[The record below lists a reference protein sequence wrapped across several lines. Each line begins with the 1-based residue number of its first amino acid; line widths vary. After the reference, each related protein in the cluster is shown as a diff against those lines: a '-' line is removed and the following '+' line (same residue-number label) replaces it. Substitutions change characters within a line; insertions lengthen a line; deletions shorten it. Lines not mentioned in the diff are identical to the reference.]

1 MKSSWVIIIDKD
13 IDKVLIL
20 KRSKKVRNPNQ
31 WCFPGGS
38 SKKEKPKTLAKH
50 EALEEVGIEYKKKD
64 LGKIVEINLKKKDY
78 HYYVAF
84 AKEGFEVRL
93 DKESKAFKWV
103 KLKSLENHKNQH
115 QSIRVFVKYINDNK
129 YGLLKDSII

>member
-1 MKSSWVIIIDKD
+1 MNCSWVIIIDSEV
-13 IDKVLIL
+13 DKVLIL
-20 KRSKKVRNPNQ
+20 KRSKNVRNPGQ

-38 SKKEKPKTLAKH
+38 SKKQKPRILAKN

-64 LGKIVEINLKKKDY
+64 LGKIIELSLNNKSY

-84 AKEGFEVRL
+84 AKEGFKVRL

-103 KLKSLENHKNQH
+103 KLNSLEHHKNQH
-115 QSIRVFVKYINDNK
+115 NSIRKFVKYINSNK
-129 YGLLKDSII
+129 YKLLKQVG